1 MPYTTSLTLFINQM
15 KRQKMQFD
23 MTMLIIWWVVP
34 IVIIAGR
41 AGLAGYRAKKKRDEL
56 KKLEENSTPFTRK
69 L

>member
-1 MPYTTSLTLFINQM
+1 M